1 MKIEKMVVGVELFNN
16 IQGGVYKLLW
26 LLYMVDDGR

>member
-1 MKIEKMVVGVELFNN
+1 MVVGVELFNN
-16 IQGGVYKLLW
+16 IEGGVYKLLW